1 VSFTPLRRMTVG
13 MFLAA
18 VSFAMA
24 ALLQLRIEAAAG
36 PGEVGVAWQIA
47 QYWVITT
54 AEVLVSITGLEF
66 AYTQAPRSMKST
78 IMGFWLLTVT
88 FGNLLVAFLAPLEA
102 TLELSSFFWLF
113 TALMVGAAVLFA
125 VMAALYRGKTYL
137 QG

>member
-1 VSFTPLRRMTVG
+1 
-13 MFLAA
+13 
-18 VSFAMA
+18 
-24 ALLQLRIEAAAG
+24 
-36 PGEVGVAWQIA
+36 
-47 QYWVITT
+47 
-54 AEVLVSITGLEF
+54 
-66 AYTQAPRSMKST
+66 
-78 IMGFWLLTVT
+78 MGNWLLTVT